1 MDSLGYLKHH
11 RDVVALETFSVAT
24 LDVNAML
31 KNIFPEIKR
40 HFLEFTS
47 RFSSNDQ
54 PIPLSRD
61 QRAFMRLL
69 EKHNYV
75 DIAPLGVFVPEGLT
89 VDYVSFAQALK
100 RGVDHAVK
108 VQDLLNK
115 YTTYL
120 ALLITNEFQRFET
133 QNSAKVY
140 DGLQAEREEILKEI
154 GACFKPG
161 SHETKAKYDEVV
173 KRNNDWPIVFGEIET
188 LSKTINSVNRGVLN
202 KKVREASELMEKVIT
217 MLKAGKM
224 EGSAPEVAQELSDG
238 AYQIASEL
246 EFFSVMYYRTLAFV
260 TAVNASTDKV
270 TEVLSA

>member
-31 KNIFPEIKR
+31 KNIFPEIKK
-40 HFLEFTS
+40 HFFEFTS
-47 RFSSNDQ
+47 RFSANDA

-61 QRAFMRLL
+61 ERAFVRLL

-75 DIAPLGVFVPEGLT
+75 DIAPLGVYVPEGLN

-100 RGVDHAVK
+100 RGAEHAAK

-115 YTTYL
+115 YTVYL
-120 ALLITNEFQRFET
+120 AMLVTNEFQRFET
-133 QNSAKVY
+133 QNSAAVY
-140 DGLQAEREEILKEI
+140 KGLQEEREEILREI
-154 GACFKPG
+154 GGCFKQG
-161 SHETKAKYDEVV
+161 SHETKRKYDEVV
-173 KRNNDWPIVFGEIET
+173 KRNADWPIVFGEIET
-188 LSKTINSVNRGVLN
+188 LGKLTNSVNRNVLN
-202 KKVREASELMEKVIT
+202 TKVKEATALMEKVIN
-217 MLKAGKM
+217 MLREGKM

-246 EFFSVMYYRTLAFV
+246 EFFSVMYYRVLAFV
-260 TAVNASTDKV
+260 TAVNATTDKV
-270 TEVLSA
+270 TEVLKG